1 MQDSKIF
8 SIIEKEFELEKDILE
23 MFGKMVD
30 LTKTE
35 SPTLE
40 LLKSVLHQ
48 PIVRYSW
55 FHSK

>member
-55 FHSK
+55 YQSK

>member
-40 LLKSVLHQ
+40 LLKSILHQ
-48 PIVRYSW
+48 SIVRYSW

>member
-48 PIVRYSW
+48 PIVRYSF
-55 FHSK
+55 FHC